1 MRAFPNHVMYDN
13 FGQLDI
19 FHAYKLDCFISWFEE
34 TKQWSSE
41 GLVLVTSDR
50 LATMMP
56 NELEPQFL
64 HSSGFSIGICKVG
77 KCWQF
82 ANPNTITVLSNPI
95 FIFPHPSV
103 RSGTWCEATHLT
115 IFSTAEQIEVEE
127 QSTARR
133 TSFAGLI
140 AFSMAL
146 STILSILLRWRW
158 CTEWYRYGCKLPV
171 ATRWGEPTCC
181 FAFFSVHALFFHPNS
196 DLALTKVYIV
206 YPGLPWLFLIVSY

>member
-1 MRAFPNHVMYDN
+1 MLHILIRGDEAMVFWRPCTGY
-13 FGQLDI
+13 
-19 FHAYKLDCFISWFEE
+19 
-34 TKQWSSE
+34 QWSACNDDAE
-41 GLVLVTSDR
+41 WVGTSVSALKR
-50 LATMMP
+50 FFHRNLQSWQMLA
-56 NELEPQFL
+56 
-64 HSSGFSIGICKVG
+64 ICKS
-77 KCWQF
+77 QYHYNLIQSNLHF
-82 ANPNTITVLSNPI
+82 ATSIAHFGSW
-95 FIFPHPSV
+95 V

-146 STILSILLRWRW
+146 SSMLSILLRWTW

-181 FAFFSVHALFFHPNS
+181 FAFFSVHASFFHPNS